1 MTAQA
6 STDPARV
13 IRSPEYLKGT
23 DIELFAPVYRA
34 CANKGISGI
43 VVDDMEVWQV
53 AAALGVDMGEDQE
66 NSSASGNTIAARR
79 ARALR
84 AKGVI

>member
-6 STDPARV
+6 PTDSTRV
-13 IRSPEYLKGT
+13 IRSPDYLKGT

-34 CANKGISGI
+34 CANKGISGL

-53 AAALGVDMGEDQE
+53 AAALGVDMGEDQD
-66 NSSASGNTIAARR
+66 SGSGAKTMAARR
-79 ARALR
+79 AAALR